1 MTLRL
6 QLDCTGAHAR
16 GLRTDDEQL
25 APLAAWATQE
35 ESAGRLDFL
44 GLPLDPAPAE
54 AVRAWSDAAPAADDV
69 LLVGIG
75 GSALAAR
82 VFEALRPMGVV
93 GPRLHVLDTVDPE
106 PIQRLMR
113 SIDPTRVCLVAISKS
128 GGTLETGAVF
138 RVLEEWLR
146 GALGAG
152 AEERIAIVCGE
163 EPNPLRAHA
172 EARGYMTFSIPAG
185 VGGRY
190 SALTPVG
197 LLPAA
202 LVGVD
207 PVALLAGAA
216 AARTS
221 CLEADPSTN
230 PALALASMHFAAEQA
245 GRKVCVLWPYGE
257 RLGPLGP
264 WWAQLVGESLG
275 KPGAE
280 GPVGVTPVAAR
291 GPADQH
297 SLLQLMVEGPD
308 DKLTVFVDAAP
319 AGVAPAGSSPAGAP
333 RTEAGLVVPL
343 GLGEAA
349 GHTLGQIMRA
359 EEAATVFALEE
370 AGRPWARIR
379 LAGADAD
386 AVGAFLLTYEMA
398 VVYWG
403 RLLGVDPFG
412 QPGVQL
418 GKSAALARLT
428 GEPAALAERVAHFDL
443 GGGP

>member
-1 MTLRL
+1 MALRL
-6 QLDCTGAHAR
+6 ELDCTGAHTR
-16 GLRTDDEQL
+16 GLRADPARL
-25 APLAAWATQE
+25 APLAVWARE
-35 ESAGRLDFL
+35 AEAAGQLDFL
-44 GLPLDPAPAE
+44 GLALDTGPAE
-54 AVRAWSDAAPAADDV
+54 AAQAWSDAAPQADDV

-82 VFEALRPMGVV
+82 AFEALRPLGVA
-93 GPRLHVLDTVDPE
+93 GPRLHVLDTVDPH
-106 PIQRLMR
+106 PIQRVLG
-113 SIDPTRVCLVAISKS
+113 SVDPARALLVGISKS

-138 RVLEEWLR
+138 RVLEEWMR
-146 GALGAG
+146 TALGAESEG
-152 AEERIAIVCGE
+152 RIAIVCGE

-172 EARGYMTFSIPAG
+172 EARGYATFSIPAG

-207 PVALLAGAA
+207 PVALLTGAA
-216 AARTS
+216 AARAR
-221 CLEADPSTN
+221 CLEADAATN
-230 PALALASMHFAAEQA
+230 PALALAGMHLAAQEA
-245 GRKVCVLWPYGE
+245 GRHVSILWPYGE
-257 RLGPLGP
+257 RLAPLGP

-275 KPGAE
+275 KPGPD

-297 SLLQLMVEGPD
+297 SLLQLLVEGPD
-308 DKLTVFVDAAP
+308 DKLTIFVDAASGEVP
-319 AGVAPAGSSPAGAP
+319 SGEASP
-333 RTEAGLVVPL
+333 VVPS
-343 GLGEAA
+343 GLGDAA
-349 GHTLGQIMRA
+349 GHSLGEVMRA
-359 EEAATVFALEE
+359 EQAATVYALED
-370 AGRPWARIR
+370 AGIPWAQIR

-418 GKSAALARLT
+418 GKRAAVARLT
-428 GEPAALAERVAHFDL
+428 GEPAALAASVARFDS
-443 GGGP
+443 GGGPSSG